1 MKDDFLYKYRGVDN
15 EVFDRDIEALKN
27 NYFWSSDVEHLNDD
41 HEFQLNSKALVN
53 TLDALRLKHPRFYQ
67 SIDNV

>member
-15 EVFDRDIEALKN
+15 EVFDRDIEALQN

-41 HEFQLNSKALVN
+41 QEFQFNSKALVN
-53 TLDALRLKHPRFYQ
+53 TLDALRLKHASGWQLLY
-67 SIDNV
+67 